1 MVKFVKKRQW
11 SHYILLLAN
20 SDSTNYKHF
29 RNILRLF
36 DVLPN
41 FPSTTS
47 KTMRDCPVPP
57 PKMRIL
63 PILAKTPSKAENNP
77 HSPRSAPPHTKTRA
91 SPHYPANHC
100 SQNIRNTGA
109 TTPITAPK
117 ELCMAVELFPAIQ
130 KIFNVT

>member
-57 PKMRIL
+57 QKNENFANTSKNPLKSRKQPPPTPAVPRPTGKPELAPNIL
-63 PILAKTPSKAENNP
+63 QIIVART
-77 HSPRSAPPHTKTRA
+77 
-91 SPHYPANHC
+91 
-100 SQNIRNTGA
+100 
-109 TTPITAPK
+109 
-117 ELCMAVELFPAIQ
+117 
-130 KIFNVT
+130 

>member
-57 PKMRIL
+57 QNENF
-63 PILAKTPSKAENNP
+63 ANTSKNP
-77 HSPRSAPPHTKTRA
+77 LKSRKQPPSPRSAPPHTKTRA
-91 SPHYPANHC
+91 SPNYPANHC